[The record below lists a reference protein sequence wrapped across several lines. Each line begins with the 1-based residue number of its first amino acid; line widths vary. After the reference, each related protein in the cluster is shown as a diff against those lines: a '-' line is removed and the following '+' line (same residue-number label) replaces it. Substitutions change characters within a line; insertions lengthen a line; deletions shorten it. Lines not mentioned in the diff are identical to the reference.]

1 MLQNNFNLH
10 LKNGIVTETMTYSHL
25 KQDCSVVEVPQTN
38 KDNVLQINSNISVE
52 DNGETEVP
60 TADELVCNV
69 EEQTLH
75 SKSTVCGGL
84 LLVWGCGE
92 FGQHGH
98 GHTEDV
104 LSADALGSPLWLG
117 QDRMVLEV
125 ACGSSHT
132 LVLTGQ
138 QSIQSYTC
146 QLFLSQMREIFVSS

>member
-1 MLQNNFNLH
+1 MLQSNLY
-10 LKNGIVTETMTYSHL
+10 LENGNLTESQTSCTAGINQRDDSSSL
-25 KQDCSVVEVPQTN
+25 VELPQSKITLFEE
-38 KDNVLQINSNISVE
+38 DVLQSNSVICQKNDSQAHIP
-52 DNGETEVP
+52 TE
-60 TADELVCNV
+60 ELTVDK
-69 EEQTLH
+69 EELMKEELTIVQSLQPKGTF
-75 SKSTVCGGL
+75 CDGF

-104 LSADALGSPLWLG
+104 LSGDALGSPLWLG

-138 QSIQSYTC
+138 
-146 QLFLSQMREIFVSS
+146 